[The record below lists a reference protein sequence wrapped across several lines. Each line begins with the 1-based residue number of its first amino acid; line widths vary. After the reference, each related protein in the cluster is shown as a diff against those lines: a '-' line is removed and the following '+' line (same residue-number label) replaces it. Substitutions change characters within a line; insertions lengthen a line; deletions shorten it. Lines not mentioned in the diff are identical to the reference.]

1 MLCFSGWIEKHFRQ
15 VWLMIE
21 ENRLKLRAVAA
32 EDVEI
37 MSALLQDGLVA
48 AGDLHYH
55 KDAASFVM
63 VINRFCWERT
73 DDTESAKQS
82 NHRCLCG
89 LKVAHVKEVSQRGL
103 SVGVN
108 QFYNLLSIT
117 YEETKENE
125 KAVKRLTF
133 TFSNGYGIRLTL
145 EELALIVQDIAEP
158 HPGLARPQHN
168 NS

>member
-1 MLCFSGWIEKHFRQ
+1 MT
-15 VWLMIE
+15 E

-48 AGDLHYH
+48 ASDLHYQ

-63 VINRFCWERT
+63 VINRFCWEQA
-73 DDTESAKQS
+73 DDTESQTQS
-82 NHRCLCG
+82 NRCLCG
-89 LKVAHVKEVSQRGL
+89 LKVAHVKRVSQRGL
-103 SVGVN
+103 STGVN

-117 YEETKENE
+117 FEEMKENE
-125 KAVKRLTF
+125 KVVNRLTF
-133 TFSNGYGIRLTL
+133 TFSDGYGIRLFVD
-145 EELALIVQDIAEP
+145 ELALIVQDIAAP

-168 NS
+168 KS

>member
-1 MLCFSGWIEKHFRQ
+1 MTEA
-15 VWLMIE
+15 
-21 ENRLKLRAVAA
+21 NRLKLRAVAA

-48 AGDLHYH
+48 ASDLHFQ

-63 VINRFCWERT
+63 VVNRFCWEQA
-73 DDTESAKQS
+73 DDTESETQP
-82 NHRCLCG
+82 NRCLCG
-89 LKVAHVKEVSQRGL
+89 LKVAHVQQVSQLGL
-103 SVGVN
+103 SAGGN

-125 KAVKRLTF
+125 KLVKRLTF
-133 TFSNGYGIRLTL
+133 TFSGGYGIRLTL
-145 EELALIVQDIAEP
+145 DELALIVRDIAAP

>member
-1 MLCFSGWIEKHFRQ
+1 MT
-15 VWLMIE
+15 E
-21 ENRLKLRAVAA
+21 EDRLKLRAVAA

-37 MSALLQDGLVA
+37 LSALLQDGLVA
-48 AGDLHYH
+48 ASDLHYQ

-63 VINRFCWERT
+63 VINRFCWEQANDSGSET
-73 DDTESAKQS
+73 QL
-82 NHRCLCG
+82 NRCLCG
-89 LKVAHVKEVSQRGL
+89 LKVTHVKQVSQRGL
-103 SVGVN
+103 SAGAN
-108 QFYNLLSIT
+108 QFYNLLSIK

-133 TFSNGYGIRLTL
+133 TFSDGYGIRLTL

>member
-1 MLCFSGWIEKHFRQ
+1 MA
-15 VWLMIE
+15 E

-48 AGDLHYH
+48 ASDLHYQ

-63 VINRFCWERT
+63 VINRFCWEQV
-73 DDTESAKQS
+73 DDTEPEKQP
-82 NHRCLCG
+82 NRCLCG
-89 LKVAHVKEVSQRGL
+89 LKVAHVQRVSQRGL
-103 SVGVN
+103 YAGGN

-117 YEETKENE
+117 YEETKEN
-125 KAVKRLTF
+125 KKVVKRLTF
-133 TFSNGYGIRLTL
+133 TFSDGYGIRLTL
-145 EELALIVQDIAEP
+145 DELALIVRDIAAP

>member
-1 MLCFSGWIEKHFRQ
+1 
-15 VWLMIE
+15 MIE

-48 AGDLHYH
+48 ASDLYYQ

-63 VINRFCWERT
+63 VINRFCWEQA
-73 DDTESAKQS
+73 DDTELETQP
-82 NHRCLCG
+82 NRCLCG
-89 LKVAHVKEVSQRGL
+89 LKVAHVKRVSQRGL
-103 SVGVN
+103 STGVN
-108 QFYNLLSIT
+108 QFYNLLSIK

-133 TFSNGYGIRLTL
+133 TFSDGYGIRLTL

>member
-1 MLCFSGWIEKHFRQ
+1 MT
-15 VWLMIE
+15 E

-48 AGDLHYH
+48 ASDLHYQ

-63 VINRFCWERT
+63 VINRFCWEQV
-73 DDTESAKQS
+73 DDTELQTPL
-82 NHRCLCG
+82 NRCLCG
-89 LKVAHVKEVSQRGL
+89 LKVAHVKQVSQRGL
-103 SVGVN
+103 SVGAN

-125 KAVKRLTF
+125 KMVNRLTF
-133 TFSNGYGIRLTL
+133 TFSDGYDIRLTVN
-145 EELALIVQDIAEP
+145 ELALIVQDMAAP
-158 HPGLARPQHN
+158 HPGLARPQH
-168 NS
+168 SKR

>member
-1 MLCFSGWIEKHFRQ
+1 MT
-15 VWLMIE
+15 E

-37 MSALLQDGLVA
+37 MSALLQDGRVA
-48 AGDLHYH
+48 ASDLHYQ

-63 VINRFCWERT
+63 VINRFCWEQA
-73 DDTESAKQS
+73 DDGEPKTQP
-82 NHRCLCG
+82 NRCLCG
-89 LKVAHVKEVSQRGL
+89 LKVGHVKHVSQRG
-103 SVGVN
+103 SSAAVT

-117 YEETKENE
+117 YEETKEND
-125 KAVKRLTF
+125 KALKRLTF
-133 TFSNGYGIRLTL
+133 TFSDGYGIRLTL

-168 NS
+168 NN

>member
-1 MLCFSGWIEKHFRQ
+1 MTEEK
-15 VWLMIE
+15 
-21 ENRLKLRAVAA
+21 RLKLRAVAA
-32 EDVEI
+32 MDVEVI
-37 MSALLQDGLVA
+37 SAMLQDGLVA
-48 AGDLHYH
+48 ASDLHYQ
-55 KDAASFVM
+55 KDIASFVM
-63 VINRFCWERT
+63 VINRFCWEQA
-73 DDTESAKQS
+73 DDTESQTQP
-82 NHRCLCG
+82 NRCLCG
-89 LKVAHVKEVSQRGL
+89 LKVTHVKRVSQRGL
-103 SVGVN
+103 SAGMN

-133 TFSNGYGIRLTL
+133 TFSDGYGIRLTL

>member
-1 MLCFSGWIEKHFRQ
+1 MT
-15 VWLMIE
+15 E

-48 AGDLHYH
+48 ASDLHYQ

-63 VINRFCWERT
+63 VINRYCWEQA
-73 DDTESAKQS
+73 DDTESKTQP
-82 NHRCLCG
+82 NRCLCG
-89 LKVAHVKEVSQRGL
+89 LKVAHVQWVSQLGL
-103 SVGVN
+103 SAGGN

-125 KAVKRLTF
+125 KVVKRLTF
-133 TFSNGYGIRLTL
+133 TFSDGYGIRLTL
-145 EELALIVQDIAEP
+145 DELALIVQDIAAP